1 MLTDAPTPVRD
12 PFACLPSELAIRI
25 LQLYVDQE
33 TLATLPGVSKRWRDL
48 SNDPQVWRTRI
59 ACPSK
64 VSDGPRVFDR
74 LCPAPVHIG
83 EDEPGGDENE
93 GSISLEVPSA
103 KARRFCA
110 RFLECV
116 NCPQKLFVELGRL
129 TMDLSDDEN
138 RVELIESGFAASTE
152 DDAAVQSIAACLDSS
167 PRSFWSSKPSPSAA
181 TSEWLTFKLTQMV
194 TIIHSVRV
202 RPYKATYQRG
212 MPIYAPRRLQV
223 RIGISPDPEHMHFW
237 SKEYPVANVDADQ
250 DLPIAPQLAVG
261 GYLHLR
267 LLERYQTQPG
277 DELYYTV
284 LRRVQCF
291 GVPLGFVATR
301 QPNVAATLMRFC
313 DAVYHNI
320 QPESFAAT
328 EAPHE
333 REARLSHML
342 SELCEEVE
350 PLRQAKSLAM
360 STRRDA
366 HALVASGDWRAAASL
381 VALAP
386 IESPVRSERE
396 ITWLLEEAPTT
407 PPLNTAMRSALYL
420 SQIATTSDSAY
431 TPHEATYF
439 AAGCARS
446 TPSVPLIG
454 ETLVSPDLPVI
465 FRAMVAAGRL
475 ECTEQIGDSFLSAA
489 TANRDPAAAGG
500 GLSSSLS
507 SPSSQRRDDF
517 ANLTL
522 ALFAYSR
529 ANAFHKM
536 ADCFVELGEYPT
548 AIQLAA
554 LNLPDQLQA
563 DEVCEGFVDLVRK
576 VWNRKGRADAAETA
590 CLLLEN
596 HAGMRRTVEHALGI
610 TNQCSA
616 VADPALAEWIR
627 TWAFADDE
635 SGQFAV

>member
-1 MLTDAPTPVRD
+1 MLTNAPTPVGD

-33 TLATLPGVSKRWRDL
+33 TLAALPCVSKRWRAL

-64 VSDGPRVFDR
+64 VLDGPRVLDR
-74 LCPAPVHIG
+74 LCPAHVHAA
-83 EDEPGGDENE
+83 EDEHSGDQAD
-93 GSISLEVPSA
+93 GSASTESRSA
-103 KARRFCA
+103 KARRLCA

-116 NCPQKLFVELGRL
+116 DCPQKLFVELGQL
-129 TMDLSDDEN
+129 TVDLYNDEN
-138 RVELIESGFAASTE
+138 RVELIESGFAASSE
-152 DDAAVQSIAACLDSS
+152 DDAEVQSIAACLDPS

-181 TSEWLTFKLTQMV
+181 SSEWLTFKLTQTV
-194 TIIHSVRV
+194 TVIHSVRV

-212 MPIYAPRRLQV
+212 MPIYAPRRIQV
-223 RIGISPDPEHMHFW
+223 RIGMSPDPEHMHFW
-237 SKEYPVANVDADQ
+237 SKEYAVANVDADQ
-250 DLPIAPQLAVG
+250 DLPIAPQLAAG
-261 GYLHLR
+261 GYLHLC

-291 GVPLGFVATR
+291 GVPLGFVAIR
-301 QPNVAATLMRFC
+301 QPNVATCLLRFC
-313 DAVYHNI
+313 DVVYHDI
-320 QPESFAAT
+320 EPGSLAVAET
-328 EAPHE
+328 PDE
-333 REARLSHML
+333 RQARLSLML
-342 SELCEEVE
+342 GELSNEVE
-350 PLRQAKSLAM
+350 PLRRAKSLAV
-360 STRRDA
+360 STRRDVR
-366 HALVASGDWRAAASL
+366 ALVALGDWRAAASL

-396 ITWLLEEAPTT
+396 IAWLLNDAPTN
-407 PPLNTAMRSALYL
+407 PPLDTATRSALYL
-420 SQIATTSDSAY
+420 SQIAITSDSAY

-439 AAGCARS
+439 AAGCRRR
-446 TPSVPLIG
+446 TPVVATG
-454 ETLVSPDLPVI
+454 ETAAVGPDLPVI

-489 TANRDPAAAGG
+489 TANSDLAAASGG
-500 GLSSSLS
+500 PSLLSSSS
-507 SPSSQRRDDF
+507 SSSSSSSQGRVDF

-536 ADCFVELGEYPT
+536 ADCFLELGEYAT

-554 LNLPDQLQA
+554 LSLPSQVQA
-563 DEVCEGFVDLVRK
+563 DEICEEFVDLVRK
-576 VWNRKGRADAAETA
+576 VWNRKGKADAAETA

-616 VADPALAEWIR
+616 VADPALVQWIR
-627 TWAFADDE
+627 TWAFADE
-635 SGQFAV
+635 